1 MDKFFT
7 APSSQY
13 TEETCWWPSRQNP
26 FLRLHL
32 HHTVTVTSSQRAV
45 FHAVLKN
52 LFPCTLSPD
61 GFYVYTWH
69 LKKNKT
75 AEQWS
80 LSPLVH
86 HSLRCGCSLALRAA
100 PGSRRDLRYS
110 LSIRGRTL
118 NTSVRWLDRKQHVR
132 RITSGRRPTALS
144 GG

>member
-1 MDKFFT
+1 MDRFFT
-7 APSSQY
+7 APSPQY
-13 TEETCWWPSRQNP
+13 TGETCWWPSRQNP

-32 HHTVTVTSSQRAV
+32 RHTVTVTSSPHVV
-45 FHAVLKN
+45 FHAVPKN
-52 LFPCTLSPD
+52 LFLCTPSPD

-69 LKKNKT
+69 LKKNRT

-86 HSLRCGCSLALRAA
+86 HSLRCGCFLALRTV

-110 LSIRGRTL
+110 HSIRGGTL
-118 NTSVRWLDRKQHVR
+118 YTSVCWLDRKR
-132 RITSGRRPTALS
+132 RVGRVTSGRKPAAPF